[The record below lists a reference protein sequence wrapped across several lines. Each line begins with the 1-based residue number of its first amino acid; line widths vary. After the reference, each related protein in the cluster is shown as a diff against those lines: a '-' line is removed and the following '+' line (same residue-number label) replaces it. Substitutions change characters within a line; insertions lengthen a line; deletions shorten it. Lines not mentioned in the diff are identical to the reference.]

1 MINYNRLWTLIS
13 EYNLTKTEFMNQ
25 LGVSSATFAKLSSN
39 QPVTM
44 EVLEKIC
51 NILGCSLDNIVSFDP
66 DVKSPVRW
74 GGVDKTTTYL
84 IKLYYIVNKKTED
97 PEALP
102 PVTSNIFMVTA
113 IHSI

>member
-44 EVLEKIC
+44 EVLEK
-51 NILGCSLDNIVSFDP
+51 NLQHPWL
-66 DVKSPVRW
+66 
-74 GGVDKTTTYL
+74 
-84 IKLYYIVNKKTED
+84 
-97 PEALP
+97 LP
-102 PVTSNIFMVTA
+102 GQYCFLRSGRKISSQVGRS
-113 IHSI
+113 

>member
-44 EVLEKIC
+44 EVLEKSAT
-51 NILGCSLDNIVSFDP
+51 SLAAPGQYCFLRSGRKISSQVGRS
-66 DVKSPVRW
+66 
-74 GGVDKTTTYL
+74 
-84 IKLYYIVNKKTED
+84 
-97 PEALP
+97 
-102 PVTSNIFMVTA
+102 
-113 IHSI
+113 

>member
-44 EVLEKIC
+44 EVLEKSATSLAAPWT
-51 NILGCSLDNIVSFDP
+51 ILFP
-66 DVKSPVRW
+66 
-74 GGVDKTTTYL
+74 
-84 IKLYYIVNKKTED
+84 
-97 PEALP
+97 
-102 PVTSNIFMVTA
+102 
-113 IHSI
+113 SIRT

>member
-1 MINYNRLWTLIS
+1 MINYNKLWTLIS

-51 NILGCSLDNIVSFDP
+51 NILGCLVYIELWAQEKYQHKISKAVNEYKMISSNYSKILMNYSDIYSA
-66 DVKSPVRW
+66 
-74 GGVDKTTTYL
+74 
-84 IKLYYIVNKKTED
+84 IVNDFGSK
-97 PEALP
+97 L
-102 PVTSNIFMVTA
+102 I
-113 IHSI
+113 

>member
-44 EVLEKIC
+44 EVLEKISLAAPWT
-51 NILGCSLDNIVSFDP
+51 ILFP
-66 DVKSPVRW
+66 
-74 GGVDKTTTYL
+74 
-84 IKLYYIVNKKTED
+84 
-97 PEALP
+97 
-102 PVTSNIFMVTA
+102 
-113 IHSI
+113 SIRT

>member
-51 NILGCSLDNIVSFDP
+51 NILG
-66 DVKSPVRW
+66 
-74 GGVDKTTTYL
+74 
-84 IKLYYIVNKKTED
+84 
-97 PEALP
+97 
-102 PVTSNIFMVTA
+102 
-113 IHSI
+113 